1 MAATSRSGM
10 LEIFTKD
17 GWKRV
22 LATLDDDVLTLNVED
37 NPVVNGQ
44 PPSPS
49 SPPRSPEA
57 NDHVEPP
64 QTIADQIRTVRVIK
78 QEVGGLGISIKGGKE
93 NKMPILISKI
103 FKGLAADQTESLY
116 IGDAILAVNGEDL
129 RNATHDEAVR
139 ALKRAG
145 KEVDLTVKY
154 VKEVTPYFHRT
165 AELNAN
171 AVANGSV
178 NGEGQAAPENKPNCV
193 EVKKI
198 PLKLCFVTKY
208 VSPKIENHGR
218 TFELYNPDA
227 RSACILRGKD
237 TSSASQWFTDIHT
250 NITRL
255 IAPAIEE
262 VNDMLS
268 SNAGYREVRAMGWL
282 SEQVHLGGDSS
293 HTEWKPVFVALT
305 EKDMLLYMAAP
316 WSRED
321 WSAPVMS
328 HPLLATRLVHSGQG
342 SNHIQNEEMTFGTR
356 TGTRKGVEAH
366 MFRVETPRELAN
378 WSRSLVQGSH
388 DAAALIKEI
397 NCAVTWRDQEARLT
411 VHFENGFTL
420 THARVNEGNDRSQVL
435 WYFPFEK
442 LKRSADDGQR
452 MLWLEFGAD
461 ESDQELDLELDLHGC
476 PKPVVFVMH
485 TFLSA
490 KTTRLGLFA

>member
-1 MAATSRSGM
+1 MHVKSYFSRAIKINSSPVFSTSRLPRGYSHKGECIAIMAATSRSGM

-37 NPVVNGQ
+37 NSAVNGQ
-44 PPSPS
+44 PASP

-165 AELNAN
+165 AELNAS
-171 AVANGSV
+171 AASNGSA
-178 NGEGQAAPENKPNCV
+178 NSDQGGSKANCI

-198 PLKLCFVTKY
+198 PLKLCFVTKH
-208 VSPKIENHGR
+208 VSPKVESLGR
-218 TFELYNPDA
+218 TFELYNPDG

-237 TSSASQWFTDIHT
+237 GSSANQWFIDIHT

-255 IAPAIEE
+255 ITPGMLCIVSCDFTNQQFAP
-262 VNDMLS
+262 
-268 SNAGYREVRAMGWL
+268 
-282 SEQVHLGGDSS
+282 
-293 HTEWKPVFVALT
+293 
-305 EKDMLLYMAAP
+305 
-316 WSRED
+316 
-321 WSAPVMS
+321 
-328 HPLLATRLVHSGQG
+328 
-342 SNHIQNEEMTFGTR
+342 
-356 TGTRKGVEAH
+356 
-366 MFRVETPRELAN
+366 
-378 WSRSLVQGSH
+378 
-388 DAAALIKEI
+388 
-397 NCAVTWRDQEARLT
+397 
-411 VHFENGFTL
+411 
-420 THARVNEGNDRSQVL
+420 
-435 WYFPFEK
+435 
-442 LKRSADDGQR
+442 
-452 MLWLEFGAD
+452 
-461 ESDQELDLELDLHGC
+461 
-476 PKPVVFVMH
+476 
-485 TFLSA
+485 
-490 KTTRLGLFA
+490 

>member
-17 GWKRV
+17 GWRRV

-37 NPVVNGQ
+37 NPLVNGQ
-44 PPSPS
+44 PPSP

-78 QEVGGLGISIKGGKE
+78 QDVGGLGISIKGGKE

-165 AELNAN
+165 AEFNASATSN
-171 AVANGSV
+171 ARV
-178 NGEGQAAPENKPNCV
+178 NGEGQGGSENKGNCI

-198 PLKLCFVTKY
+198 PLKLCFVTKH
-208 VSPKIENHGR
+208 VSPKVETPER
-218 TFELYNPDA
+218 TFELFNPDG

-237 TSSASQWFTDIHT
+237 ASAANQWFTDIHT

-255 IAPAIEE
+255 IAPGMFCIKWYH
-262 VNDMLS
+262 VI
-268 SNAGYREVRAMGWL
+268 
-282 SEQVHLGGDSS
+282 
-293 HTEWKPVFVALT
+293 FAL
-305 EKDMLLYMAAP
+305 
-316 WSRED
+316 
-321 WSAPVMS
+321 
-328 HPLLATRLVHSGQG
+328 
-342 SNHIQNEEMTFGTR
+342 
-356 TGTRKGVEAH
+356 
-366 MFRVETPRELAN
+366 
-378 WSRSLVQGSH
+378 
-388 DAAALIKEI
+388 
-397 NCAVTWRDQEARLT
+397 
-411 VHFENGFTL
+411 
-420 THARVNEGNDRSQVL
+420 
-435 WYFPFEK
+435 
-442 LKRSADDGQR
+442 
-452 MLWLEFGAD
+452 
-461 ESDQELDLELDLHGC
+461 
-476 PKPVVFVMH
+476 
-485 TFLSA
+485 
-490 KTTRLGLFA
+490 

>member
-1 MAATSRSGM
+1 MHCRMEREQEETKTYSEEGLSVLQSFVHPTSGPFLIILSFIGFVPKKEIKRLLPNVYILESGSFVSFIPNVSSATHYQTLQLSSTQQEGSSQEGNARPKMAATTRSGM

-37 NPVVNGQ
+37 NSLVNGQ
-44 PPSPS
+44 PPSPT
-49 SPPRSPEA
+49 PPRSPEA

-171 AVANGSV
+171 AAANAST
-178 NGEGQAAPENKPNCV
+178 NGEGEGSTSESKPNCI

-198 PLKLCFVTKY
+198 PLKLCFVTRH

-237 TSSASQWFTDIHT
+237 ASATNQWFTDIHT

-255 IAPAIEE
+255 IAPG
-262 VNDMLS
+262 M
-268 SNAGYREVRAMGWL
+268 Y
-282 SEQVHLGGDSS
+282 
-293 HTEWKPVFVALT
+293 
-305 EKDMLLYMAAP
+305 
-316 WSRED
+316 
-321 WSAPVMS
+321 
-328 HPLLATRLVHSGQG
+328 
-342 SNHIQNEEMTFGTR
+342 
-356 TGTRKGVEAH
+356 
-366 MFRVETPRELAN
+366 
-378 WSRSLVQGSH
+378 H
-388 DAAALIKEI
+388 DIK
-397 NCAVTWRDQEARLT
+397 Q
-411 VHFENGFTL
+411 
-420 THARVNEGNDRSQVL
+420 
-435 WYFPFEK
+435 
-442 LKRSADDGQR
+442 
-452 MLWLEFGAD
+452 
-461 ESDQELDLELDLHGC
+461 
-476 PKPVVFVMH
+476 
-485 TFLSA
+485 
-490 KTTRLGLFA
+490 

>member
-37 NPVVNGQ
+37 NPLVNGQ

-49 SPPRSPEA
+49 SPPRTPEA

-171 AVANGSV
+171 AAANAST
-178 NGEGQAAPENKPNCV
+178 NGEGQGASENKPNCI

-198 PLKLCFVTKY
+198 PLKLCFVTKR
-208 VSPKIENHGR
+208 VSPKVENHGR
-218 TFELYNPDA
+218 TFELYNPDG

-237 TSSASQWFTDIHT
+237 ASSASQWFTDIHT
-250 NITRL
+250 NLTRL
-255 IAPAIEE
+255 IAPGMYIMSFYFDFVCDA
-262 VNDMLS
+262 L
-268 SNAGYREVRAMGWL
+268 RAQNRKYCG
-282 SEQVHLGGDSS
+282 
-293 HTEWKPVFVALT
+293 KF
-305 EKDMLLYMAAP
+305 
-316 WSRED
+316 
-321 WSAPVMS
+321 SA
-328 HPLLATRLVHSGQG
+328 
-342 SNHIQNEEMTFGTR
+342 
-356 TGTRKGVEAH
+356 
-366 MFRVETPRELAN
+366 
-378 WSRSLVQGSH
+378 
-388 DAAALIKEI
+388 
-397 NCAVTWRDQEARLT
+397 
-411 VHFENGFTL
+411 
-420 THARVNEGNDRSQVL
+420 
-435 WYFPFEK
+435 
-442 LKRSADDGQR
+442 
-452 MLWLEFGAD
+452 
-461 ESDQELDLELDLHGC
+461 
-476 PKPVVFVMH
+476 VVSIS
-485 TFLSA
+485 LSA
-490 KTTRLGLFA
+490 LVLTAAIIDFRRGE

>member
-1 MAATSRSGM
+1 MFIGTLKLFNVSSTLQTLPFLTILSFIPFVPQKKAKRPLSKSGSFAFFHSQFFLRHSLPDSSAQHSSAGIRWLPQEGNVRPKMAATTRSGM

-37 NPVVNGQ
+37 NSLVNGQ
-44 PPSPS
+44 PPSPT
-49 SPPRSPEA
+49 PPRSPEA

-171 AVANGSV
+171 ATNASTNGD
-178 NGEGQAAPENKPNCV
+178 GEGSSESKPNCI

-198 PLKLCFVTKY
+198 PLKLCFVTRH

-237 TSSASQWFTDIHT
+237 ASATNQWFTDIHT

-255 IAPAIEE
+255 IAPGMYS
-262 VNDMLS
+262 V
-268 SNAGYREVRAMGWL
+268 
-282 SEQVHLGGDSS
+282 
-293 HTEWKPVFVALT
+293 
-305 EKDMLLYMAAP
+305 
-316 WSRED
+316 SR
-321 WSAPVMS
+321 
-328 HPLLATRLVHSGQG
+328 H
-342 SNHIQNEEMTFGTR
+342 
-356 TGTRKGVEAH
+356 
-366 MFRVETPRELAN
+366 
-378 WSRSLVQGSH
+378 
-388 DAAALIKEI
+388 
-397 NCAVTWRDQEARLT
+397 
-411 VHFENGFTL
+411 
-420 THARVNEGNDRSQVL
+420 
-435 WYFPFEK
+435 
-442 LKRSADDGQR
+442 
-452 MLWLEFGAD
+452 
-461 ESDQELDLELDLHGC
+461 
-476 PKPVVFVMH
+476 
-485 TFLSA
+485 
-490 KTTRLGLFA
+490 

>member
-1 MAATSRSGM
+1 MFISWRAEVSFSFIPNFFLSHSLPDSSAQLSSTQQEGSSQEGNARPKMAATTRSGM

-37 NPVVNGQ
+37 NSLVNGQ
-44 PPSPS
+44 PPSPT
-49 SPPRSPEA
+49 PPRSPEA

-171 AVANGSV
+171 AAANAST
-178 NGEGQAAPENKPNCV
+178 NGEGEGSASESKPNCI

-198 PLKLCFVTKY
+198 PLKLCFVTRH

-237 TSSASQWFTDIHT
+237 ASVTNQWFTDIHT

-255 IAPAIEE
+255 IAPGMYHYI
-262 VNDMLS
+262 
-268 SNAGYREVRAMGWL
+268 
-282 SEQVHLGGDSS
+282 
-293 HTEWKPVFVALT
+293 
-305 EKDMLLYMAAP
+305 
-316 WSRED
+316 
-321 WSAPVMS
+321 
-328 HPLLATRLVHSGQG
+328 
-342 SNHIQNEEMTFGTR
+342 
-356 TGTRKGVEAH
+356 
-366 MFRVETPRELAN
+366 
-378 WSRSLVQGSH
+378 
-388 DAAALIKEI
+388 
-397 NCAVTWRDQEARLT
+397 
-411 VHFENGFTL
+411 
-420 THARVNEGNDRSQVL
+420 
-435 WYFPFEK
+435 
-442 LKRSADDGQR
+442 
-452 MLWLEFGAD
+452 
-461 ESDQELDLELDLHGC
+461 
-476 PKPVVFVMH
+476 
-485 TFLSA
+485 
-490 KTTRLGLFA
+490 